1 LDYLIKNKTKNN
13 LIFLLTDNIESIS
26 EKKLRLISSLNDLI
40 IINIFDVFE
49 NELFDFDTDISL
61 KDDNNF
67 INISLNKN
75 KSEKY
80 KLIRKN
86 SIKLLK
92 EICIKNSI

>member
-13 LIFLLTDNIESIS
+13 LIFLLTDNVESIS